1 MANSQQPIFH
11 ANNLSYFLGGTAMRK
26 PIIAGNWKMFKTTAE
41 AERLVKDVTTELGG
55 FDGVEV
61 VFCPPFTALST
72 VKALVKDTS
81 FRLAAQNLHWKEEG
95 AFTGEISARMLTDL
109 GCDYVII
116 GHSERR
122 EYFAETDTTVN
133 LKAKA
138 ALAVGIKPIICVGE
152 TLTQRK
158 AGETAVLI
166 ERQTEAAL
174 AGIDPK
180 VIPDV
185 VIAYEPIWAIGT
197 GESSTATD
205 ANEVIGLIRKT
216 VARMFGNATADQLR
230 IQYGGSVKPEN
241 IKEYMGQPEIDG
253 ALVGGASLKADSF
266 VKIVRF

>member
-1 MANSQQPIFH
+1 
-11 ANNLSYFLGGTAMRK
+11 MRK
-26 PIIAGNWKMFKTTAE
+26 PIIAGNWKMYKTIPE
-41 AERLVKDVTTELGG
+41 AERLVSEVTRELAG

-61 VFCPPFTALST
+61 VFCPPFTALGA
-72 VKALVKDTS
+72 VKARLQS
-81 FRLAAQNLHWKEEG
+81 SPCRLAAQDLYWKEEG
-95 AFTGEISARMLTDL
+95 AFTGEVSPRMLTDI

-122 EYFAETDTTVN
+122 EYFGETDATVN

-138 ALAVGIKPIICVGE
+138 ALAAGIKPIICVGE

-158 AGETAVLI
+158 AGETTALI
-166 ERQTEAAL
+166 TRQTEAAL
-174 AGIDPK
+174 AGLDLA
-180 VIPDV
+180 VIPEV

-205 ANEVIGLIRKT
+205 ANEVIGLIRRT
-216 VARMFGNATADQLR
+216 VARIFGNEAANQLR

-266 VKIVRF
+266 LKIIRY